1 LLFATPRELPMRR
14 LGLCVFNLLAA
25 ARVFVASL
33 AAGSMFVSCL
43 ALAEPSEKT
52 EENADENFA
61 NSFVGK
67 NYEGDLEI
75 EGWGDLGGG
84 LVAPP
89 VYVHQYQRE
98 DGTFLVL
105 TSREQEKAKTGAA
118 AAYVVADALIV
129 PPPKKGAQFSISCV
143 KGDDETLKYMGEAKG
158 SESKEWW
165 TDVRRAWEIALD
177 TGEIAELEK
186 TKGIRCTN
194 VSWGQ

>member
-1 LLFATPRELPMRR
+1 MHR
-14 LGLCVFNLLAA
+14 L
-25 ARVFVASL
+25 
-33 AAGSMFVSCL
+33 CL
-43 ALAEPSEKT
+43 ALPRPSRSASLLVAGFNAGLMLASGLALADPKQPTAEEA
-52 EENADENFA
+52 ADESFA

-98 DGTFLVL
+98 NGTFLVL
-105 TSREQEKAKTGAA
+105 TSREQTKASSSAPA
-118 AAYVVADALIV
+118 SYIVADALIV

-158 SESKEWW
+158 AESKEWW
-165 TDVRRAWEIALD
+165 TDVRRAWEISLE
-177 TGEIAELEK
+177 TGEIVELTK